1 MWRSR
6 DWDDSRTASTYR
18 NRPVREGSFG
28 VIDPAT
34 GTEFARCPLATMDD
48 LETAVAA
55 ARAAWRP
62 WAVTPIEERAR
73 RIETVADAVE
83 AEKEALARLLSREQ
97 GKPVSTAAAGEIA
110 AALTWARATAQLR
123 PPVEVLQDDATARIE
138 VHRKP
143 LGVVA
148 SITPW
153 NHPVLIAVWH
163 IMPALLAG
171 NAVVIKPSSYTPLS
185 TLRLVEIAN
194 RILPR
199 GVLNALA
206 GEGGLGQAM
215 SAHPG
220 IDKVVFTGS
229 TATGRSIMAGAAA
242 TLKHLTLELG
252 GNDAAIVLEDV
263 PVEKVAAKIF
273 AKAFGNSGQTCAAIK
288 RLYVHESVHDQLA
301 DDLGQRAREA
311 RVGPG
316 DEQSSQFGPL
326 QNRAQFNLVCELA
339 EDARTRGGRFLAGG
353 RPLDRAGYFFPLS
366 IVTDVND
373 DARVVKEEQFGPI
386 LPVLRYRDVDEALAR
401 ANASENGLGGS
412 IWSANVDRA
421 SKLAK
426 RLECGT
432 AWVNDHATLSPLAPF
447 GGVKQSGI
455 GVEFGLYGLEEY
467 MSLQTIRIA
476 R

>member
-1 MWRSR
+1 MNE
-6 DWDDSRTASTYR
+6 A
-18 NRPVREGSFG
+18 SFG

-34 GTEFARCPLATMDD
+34 GAEFARCPLATIAELDF
-48 LETAVAA
+48 TVAA
-55 ARAAWRP
+55 ARGAWPAWAA
-62 WAVTPIEERAR
+62 TPIDERAR
-73 RIETVADAVE
+73 RLEAIAAAVE
-83 AEKEALARLLSREQ
+83 AEKDPLARVLSREQ
-97 GKPVSTAAAGEIA
+97 GKPLHTGAPGEIA
-110 AALTWARATAQLR
+110 AALMWIRATAALR
-123 PPVEVLQDDATARIE
+123 PPVDVLQDDATARIE

-153 NHPVLIAVWH
+153 NYPVLIAVWH
-163 IMPALLAG
+163 VMPALLAG
-171 NAVVIKPSSYTPLS
+171 NTVVIKPSSYTPLS

-206 GEGGLGQAM
+206 GEGGLGHAM
-215 SAHPG
+215 ATHPG

-229 TATGRSIMAGAAA
+229 TPTGRSIMAGAAA

-252 GNDAAIVLEDV
+252 GNDAAIVLEDA
-263 PVEKVAAKIF
+263 PVEKVASKIF

-288 RLYVHESVHDQLA
+288 RLYVHESIHDQLA
-301 DDLGQRAREA
+301 EDLAQRAREA

-316 DEQSSQFGPL
+316 DEPSTQFGPL
-326 QNRAQFNLVCELA
+326 QNRAQFNLVCQLA
-339 EDARTRGGRFLAGG
+339 EDARARGGRFLAGG

-366 IVTDVND
+366 IVTEVND
-373 DARVVKEEQFGPI
+373 DARVVSEEQFGPI

-401 ANASENGLGGS
+401 ANASNNGLGGS
-412 IWSANVDRA
+412 IWSANIERA
-421 SKLAK
+421 SRLAK
-426 RLECGT
+426 QLECGT

-455 GVEFGLYGLEEY
+455 GVEFGLYGLGEY
-467 MSLQTIRIA
+467 MSLQTVRIA